1 MRVRFCAGL
10 TAAMDSG
17 LVVAMSGAIV
27 TVFARL
33 LGFGGRGQGNRPL
46 QQMKIAPGPLHVFA
60 DLLLESIRRGKFD
73 LRTAPAQ
80 ERNLN
85 LSLRRE
91 FHGMKVEQVG
101 FNGKDLVL
109 ECWSLADIGYGIEY
123 LAAHSRASDVDA
135 VGGCEFVVAAQID
148 GGNGVLVPVAAS
160 STGR

>member
-1 MRVRFCAGL
+1 MK
-10 TAAMDSG
+10 
-17 LVVAMSGAIV
+17 VA
-27 TVFARL
+27 L
-33 LGFGGRGQGNRPL
+33 
-46 QQMKIAPGPLHVFA
+46 GPLHVFS
-60 DLLLESIRRGKFD
+60 DLLFEGFGRRKLD

-85 LSLRRE
+85 FRVRRE